1 MTSGGGG
8 GSSAPP
14 KESTGNNPTKK
25 ITNRF
30 SLNCPIEHLLEAIS
44 TLQPYQITIIRPYP
58 FQFS

>member
-1 MTSGGGG
+1 MPSDGGG

-30 SLNCPIEHLLEAIS
+30 SLNWPIEHLLEAIS
-44 TLQPYQITIIRPYP
+44 TLQSGQITLI
-58 FQFS
+58 